1 MLLDE
6 TFPLRNRAE
15 QPTARSLTDR
25 IEEVYDQAITL
36 DMPRFKLAGLARKPS
51 DMVNFLRSHGAR
63 ARRHTMPTRNL
74 VLDCYNPDGMQAVD
88 ITFGDN

>member
-6 TFPLRNRAE
+6 TFPLRNRVE
-15 QPTARSLTDR
+15 QQTARSLTDR
-25 IEEVYDQAITL
+25 IEEVYDQAISL

-63 ARRHTMPTRNL
+63 ARRHTMPKKKL
-74 VLDCYNPDGMQAVD
+74 VLDCYAPNGVPAVE
-88 ITFGDN
+88 ITFGDS

>member
-6 TFPLRNRAE
+6 TFPLQTRVE
-15 QPTARSLTDR
+15 QQAARSLTDR
-25 IEEVYDQAITL
+25 IEEVYDQAISL

-63 ARRHTMPTRNL
+63 ARRHTMPKKKL
-74 VLDCYNPDGMQAVD
+74 VLDCYGPNGGPAVE
-88 ITFGDN
+88 ITFGDA

>member
-6 TFPLRNRAE
+6 TFPLRNRVE
-15 QPTARSLTDR
+15 QQTARSLTDR
-25 IEEVYDQAITL
+25 IEEVYDQAISL

-63 ARRHTMPTRNL
+63 ARRHTLPKRKL
-74 VLDCYNPDGMQAVD
+74 VLDCYNPNGVPAVE
-88 ITFGDN
+88 ITFGEN

>member
-6 TFPLRNRAE
+6 TFPLRNQTE
-15 QPTARSLTDR
+15 QQTSRSLTDR
-25 IEEVYDQAITL
+25 IEEVYDQAISL

-63 ARRHTMPTRNL
+63 ARRHTMPNKRL
-74 VLDCYNPDGMQAVD
+74 VLDCYNPDGLQAVD
-88 ITFGDN
+88 ITFSDN